1 MAYGPERPASA
12 GDWLVP
18 VRTYLSVALSAVL
31 LVLLA
36 VLVPVSAASAW
47 VDLELDDTDRY
58 LAAVSP
64 LASDE
69 DVQNTVATLVTD
81 EAMKNIDVGPL
92 QETVERFL
100 HETALSFTTTDAFQ
114 SAWDSANRT
123 AHRAVTASLHGDD
136 GQAVTIDLEPVI
148 EEVKKELVSSGV
160 PFADQIPVQETS
172 ITVLPADRAD
182 DLRDSFRW
190 LRYCSVWPAVGTVV
204 LLVLVL
210 GLSLVRG
217 GLRAGLTTAAVVG
230 GGLVLGAA
238 LLRIAVAVGRD
249 RVLDEVPGTDRD
261 GAAAVY
267 DALTASL
274 RTTAWVVLLVGAV
287 LVVGSLVGRV
297 VAARRSRG
305 PGGDGVTRPATGRTP
320 A

>member
-1 MAYGPERPASA
+1 MRNC
-12 GDWLVP
+12 
-18 VRTYLSVALSAVL
+18 LSVALSAAL

-36 VLVPVSAASAW
+36 VLVPLSALSAW

-64 LASDE
+64 LASDA
-69 DVQNTVATLVTD
+69 DVQDTVATLVTD
-81 EAMKNIDVGPL
+81 EAMKNIDAGPL
-92 QETVERFL
+92 QETVRKFL
-100 HETALSFTTTDAFQ
+100 HETALSFTTTEAFQ
-114 SAWDSANRT
+114 RVWDSANLA
-123 AHRAVTASLHGDD
+123 AHQAVTDSLHGDD
-136 GQAVTIDLEPVI
+136 GQAVTIDLAPVI

-182 DLRDSFRW
+182 DLRSSFQW

-217 GLRAGLTTAAVVG
+217 GLRAFMTTAAVVG

-249 RVLDEVPGTDRD
+249 RVLDEVPGTDED
-261 GAAAVY
+261 GASAVF
-267 DALTASL
+267 DALTSSL
-274 RTTAWVVLLVGAV
+274 RTTAWIVLLVGAV
-287 LVVGSLVGRV
+287 LVVGGIVGRV
-297 VAARRSRG
+297 VAARRGRA
-305 PGGDGVTRPATGRTP
+305 PA
-320 A
+320 

>member
-1 MAYGPERPASA
+1 M
-12 GDWLVP
+12 
-18 VRTYLSVALSAVL
+18 RTYLSAALSAVL

-36 VLVPVSAASAW
+36 VLVPLSALSAW

-64 LASDE
+64 LASDA
-69 DVQNTVATLVTD
+69 DVQGTVAALVTD

-92 QETVERFL
+92 QETVGQFL
-100 HETALSFTTTDAFQ
+100 HETALSFTTTEAFQ
-114 SAWDSANRT
+114 RAWDSANRT

-136 GQAVTIDLEPVI
+136 RQAVTIDLAPVI
-148 EEVKKELVSSGV
+148 EEVKRELVSSGV
-160 PFADQIPVQETS
+160 PFADRIPVRETS
-172 ITVLPADRAD
+172 ITVLSADRAD
-182 DLRDSFRW
+182 GLRSSFQW

-210 GLSLVRG
+210 GLTFVRG
-217 GLRAGLTTAAVVG
+217 GPRTGLTTAAVTG

-238 LLRIAVAVGRD
+238 LLRIAVAVGRA
-249 RVLDEVPGTDRD
+249 RVLDQVPGTDRG

-274 RTTAWVVLLVGAV
+274 RTTVWIVLLAGAF
-287 LVVGSLVGRV
+287 LVAGGIVGRV
-297 VAARRSRG
+297 VAARRG
-305 PGGDGVTRPATGRTP
+305 
-320 A
+320 

>member
-1 MAYGPERPASA
+1 M
-12 GDWLVP
+12 P
-18 VRTYLSVALSAVL
+18 VRTYLSAALSAVL

-36 VLVPVSAASAW
+36 VLVPLSALSAW

-64 LASDE
+64 LASDA
-69 DVQNTVATLVTD
+69 DVQGTVAALVTD

-92 QETVERFL
+92 QETVGQFL
-100 HETALSFTTTDAFQ
+100 HETALSFTTTEAFQ
-114 SAWDSANRT
+114 RAWDSANRT

-136 GQAVTIDLEPVI
+136 RQAVTIDLAPVI
-148 EEVKKELVSSGV
+148 EEVKRELVGSGV
-160 PFADQIPVQETS
+160 PFADRIPVRETS
-172 ITVLPADRAD
+172 ITVLSADRAD
-182 DLRDSFRW
+182 GLRSSFQW

-210 GLSLVRG
+210 GLTFVRG
-217 GLRAGLTTAAVVG
+217 GPRTCLTTAAVAG

-238 LLRIAVAVGRD
+238 LLRIAVAVGRA
-249 RVLDEVPGTDRD
+249 RVLDQVPGTDRG

-274 RTTAWVVLLVGAV
+274 RTTVWIVLMAGAV
-287 LVVGSLVGRV
+287 LVVGGIVGRV
-297 VAARRSRG
+297 VAARRG
-305 PGGDGVTRPATGRTP
+305 
-320 A
+320 